1 MPDCYRISLA
11 LANGVR
17 FHAGGWGRSCGR
29 LATKA
34 RNRKAL
40 APRRRSGT
48 KVGRGVDGV
57 TRAKIR
63 AIREIRGK
71 SRGMKHEKLTGEIPG
86 AAMAVLNE
94 LNPKLEADHG
104 LHGFHR

>member
-1 MPDCYRISLA
+1 MASP
-11 LANGVR
+11 
-17 FHAGGWGRSCGR
+17 
-29 LATKA
+29 
-34 RNRKAL
+34 
-40 APRRRSGT
+40 P
-48 KVGRGVDGV
+48 
-57 TRAKIR
+57 AKIR